1 MRSDLSLVQR
11 EEEMQN
17 IWLLLGK
24 SQYYLPFL
32 QSVRLSQ
39 TNHFH
44 AESGTFPRTPSLSI
58 YLGKQSDSI
67 TLSCQ
72 RDYWCPS
79 YSPRDTAGFKHLA
92 ARQSLVT
99 SSQRRFDRNSS
110 PANDCRDFPRSSSVH
125 RLLPP
130 PSHPTEYN
138 FTSQLRHC
146 FHLSHSPQPYIFS
159 SSTLDPSTFLSLPSS
174 SNIQPHSF
182 NTRLSPFHVRL

>member
-1 MRSDLSLVQR
+1 
-11 EEEMQN
+11 MQN

-67 TLSCQ
+67 KLSCQ
-72 RDYWCPS
+72 CDYWCPHNHS
-79 YSPRDTAGFKHLA
+79 GHGRFQTSCCSP
-92 ARQSLVT
+92 VT
-99 SSQRRFDRNSS
+99 RHFLTTPLRLQQLTSQH
-110 PANDCRDFPRSSSVH
+110 CRDSPRSSSVH

-130 PSHPTEYN
+130 PSHATGYT

-159 SSTLDPSTFLSLPSS
+159 SSTLDPSTFLPLPSS
-174 SNIQPHSF
+174 FNIQPHSF
-182 NTRLSPFHVRL
+182 NTRLSPFHLRL